1 MRLDRYLANLPQ
13 GSRQQAQRWLALG
26 SVRVDGRVIRSGQH
40 PVTTFSNIELDNQP
54 LQARQPRYFMLNKP
68 AGYLSATTDPQHP
81 TALEL
86 LDEPERERLHIGGR
100 LDRASTGLLLI
111 TDDGRWSRALT
122 EPDRNIAKVYHV
134 ELEDPVHPDT
144 ARLFAAGIYFSFEQ
158 ITTRPVALEQLAER
172 RVRLR
177 LHEGRYHQIK
187 RMFGRFRNRVTGLH
201 REQIGDIILD
211 PTLAPGQ
218 YRALTR
224 EEIASIER
232 NY

>member
-13 GSRQQAQRWLALG
+13 GSRQRAQRWLAAG
-26 SVRVDGRVIRSGQH
+26 SVRVDGDIIQSGQH
-40 PVTTFSNIELDNQP
+40 PVTPFSNIELNDQR

-122 EPDRNIAKVYHV
+122 EPDRQIAKVYRV
-134 ELEDPVHPDT
+134 ELADPVHPDT
-144 ARLFAAGIYFSFEQ
+144 AKRFAAGIYFAFEQ
-158 ITTRPVALEQLAER
+158 ITTRPVSLERLAER

-187 RMFGRFRNRVTGLH
+187 RMFGRFRNRVIGLH

-211 PTLAPGQ
+211 PALAPGE
-218 YRALTR
+218 YRPLTGD
-224 EEIASIER
+224 EIASIDR
-232 NY
+232 TL